1 MHAGP
6 GGALS
11 RDQFQISP
19 PASPELLHRTVWR
32 TWLFV
37 AHSDEKWFI
46 FLLPIEFSLPRLYD
60 ISLWKV
66 WTTYFYLAMKWSNKP
81 IILSRHVWTVYFI
94 VSSAKRASVGAKRA
108 SVYGKLIVDEK
119 FFNPMP
125 QLCCFAFRCCITS
138 SFFWCCL
145 MRGFYRLWFR
155 VRILKTLEDCFC
167 VAGKSS
173 GANIAHCLVHS
184 LIRFMVSTLLLRR
197 CLLIGALLL
206 TDWHYN
212 R

>member
-1 MHAGP
+1 MSCSSISDRLSDHWRLKIGVSYYPFVVSVELTIQLPNKAIALKGRAQTIWLIQAQAYKEDLLGSQFDKRFSTNAHLRYKSKVPFPIVHAGP

-108 SVYGKLIVDEK
+108 L
-119 FFNPMP
+119 
-125 QLCCFAFRCCITS
+125 Q
-138 SFFWCCL
+138 
-145 MRGFYRLWFR
+145 
-155 VRILKTLEDCFC
+155 
-167 VAGKSS
+167 
-173 GANIAHCLVHS
+173 
-184 LIRFMVSTLLLRR
+184 FMV
-197 CLLIGALLL
+197 
-206 TDWHYN
+206 N
-212 R
+212 